1 MAFKSK
7 PSLPQYFPI
16 LSPYTSQVKS
26 RVKIYLEA
34 RGDES

>member
-16 LSPYTSQVKS
+16 LSPYTSQVKR
-26 RVKIYLEA
+26 RVKNFLKVI
-34 RGDES
+34 GDET